1 MRYTIKKFCID
12 TTRIIYLII
21 NLNLAL
27 LNDKHNKKLFF
38 KRYDKIIFTL
48 DFFYLRFLI
57 YYSNLIYSLLM
68 CLASLLARASMVRTG
83 GAPGERGKTLA
94 SHT

>member
-48 DFFYLRFLI
+48 DF
-57 YYSNLIYSLLM
+57 
-68 CLASLLARASMVRTG
+68 
-83 GAPGERGKTLA
+83 
-94 SHT
+94 

>member
-21 NLNLAL
+21 NLNLAR

-38 KRYDKIIFTL
+38 KQYDKIIFTL

-57 YYSNLIYSLLM
+57 YYSNLIYFPANVFGQSLGQGQYGENWR
-68 CLASLLARASMVRTG
+68 SAR
-83 GAPGERGKTLA
+83 
-94 SHT
+94 